1 MKKNY
6 IKPEMSIVELPQR
19 TSLLAGSDY
28 QLYSNPED
36 EINNE
41 GEVF

>member
-28 QLYSNPED
+28 QLYNDPAD
-36 EINNE
+36 TIDDE